1 MKQIRKK
8 EENSQWD
15 HEQKEGSIQMEIMK
29 KGGNQPM
36 EQCAQHFT
44 EKNISNQN
52 KLIDR
57 VKSKIDRTIRLS
69 CFFSKWY
76 NSQLFLKK

>member
-1 MKQIRKK
+1 
-8 EENSQWD
+8 
-15 HEQKEGSIQMEIMK
+15 
-29 KGGNQPM
+29 M